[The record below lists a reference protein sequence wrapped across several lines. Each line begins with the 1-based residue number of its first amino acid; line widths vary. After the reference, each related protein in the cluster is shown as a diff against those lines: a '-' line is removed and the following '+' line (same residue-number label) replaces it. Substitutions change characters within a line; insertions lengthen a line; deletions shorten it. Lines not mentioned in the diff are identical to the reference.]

1 MNNKGKKNP
10 IIRLFNVSKR
20 YGAKLALNNVSLDI
34 EPGEFIFVSGP
45 SGAGKSTLL
54 RVLYLAE
61 NVSEGQILIDGMNLA
76 RISSR
81 KLPVL
86 RRRFGMVFQDFKLI
100 PSRTVFENVAL
111 VLEVAGEKPS
121 YIRKKVMHVLR
132 TTGMEK
138 KINALPQTLSGGEQQ
153 RVAVARAVVGE
164 PSIILADEPTGSLDD
179 KAAQAVM
186 DFLMEY
192 HKKGATILVAS
203 HNLHLMETTVR
214 GRNIVLEEGKL
225 KTTSTM
231 LSNRF
236 MNFITIITISLSILI
251 VSVFMLFF
259 ENASRVIEVW
269 NQGGRAM
276 IYLESKFSRDMLPG
290 LEAKIHGLGG
300 IDGMV
305 FIPKSQ
311 ALDKLKKEMGSR
323 TEFFKT
329 LKTNPLPDAIEIKMK
344 THGSFEQ
351 IQEFARQI
359 EALDMVE
366 NVEYG
371 QGWLGKFLNIFNLFK
386 MTGYA
391 MCGLFLFIALF
402 ITANTVRLAFYS
414 RRLEVEIMRL
424 VGATEGFIKTP
435 FYVEGL
441 FQGFIGGVLGLV
453 ILLAGYLTISSGIAE
468 NLASYVYTDIRFLSV
483 KAILI
488 ILFSSTF
495 LGWFGCYLSLKQIL
509 K

>member
-1 MNNKGKKNP
+1 MIRFINKALTD
-10 IIRLFNVSKR
+10 IR
-20 YGAKLALNNVSLDI
+20 
-34 EPGEFIFVSGP
+34 
-45 SGAGKSTLL
+45 
-54 RVLYLAE
+54 
-61 NVSEGQILIDGMNLA
+61 
-76 RISSR
+76 
-81 KLPVL
+81 
-86 RRRFGMVFQDFKLI
+86 
-100 PSRTVFENVAL
+100 
-111 VLEVAGEKPS
+111 
-121 YIRKKVMHVLR
+121 
-132 TTGMEK
+132 
-138 KINALPQTLSGGEQQ
+138 
-153 RVAVARAVVGE
+153 
-164 PSIILADEPTGSLDD
+164 
-179 KAAQAVM
+179 
-186 DFLMEY
+186 
-192 HKKGATILVAS
+192 
-203 HNLHLMETTVR
+203 
-214 GRNIVLEEGKL
+214 
-225 KTTSTM
+225 
-231 LSNRF
+231 SNRF
-236 MNFITIITISLSILI
+236 LNFITIVTISLSILI

-276 IYLESKFSRDMLPG
+276 IYLEKGFSRDMLSN
-290 LEAKIHGLGG
+290 LQEKIHGLGEV
-300 IDGMV
+300 DEMV
-305 FIPKSQ
+305 FIPKEE

-323 TEFFKT
+323 TDFFKT

-344 THGSFEQ
+344 SHGSFEQ
-351 IQEFARQI
+351 IQSFARQI
-359 EALDMVE
+359 ESLDLVE

-391 MCGLFLFIALF
+391 MCGLFLLIALF

-453 ILLAGYLTISSGIAE
+453 ILLGGYVTISSGIAE
-468 NLASYVYTDIRFLSV
+468 NLAAYVYTDIRFLSV